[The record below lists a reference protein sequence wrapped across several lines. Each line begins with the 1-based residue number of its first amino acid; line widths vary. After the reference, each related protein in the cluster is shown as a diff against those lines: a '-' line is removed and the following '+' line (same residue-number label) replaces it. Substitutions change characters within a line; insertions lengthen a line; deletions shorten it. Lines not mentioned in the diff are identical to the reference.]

1 MASTKIISIF
11 FLFVSI
17 FLFVL
22 PYSSLGKAHPPQK
35 HAPGSASKNGKDHGN
50 GNNGQK
56 NGKDHGN
63 GNNGRKDN
71 NMPSPILKGCPQLE
85 NIARDITWSRVA
97 SNPTLAPKLLRMH
110 FHDCFVRGCDA
121 SILLDS
127 TAGNSA
133 EKDALPNLS
142 LAGYEVIDEIKARL
156 EVVCPETVSCA
167 DILTLAA
174 RDACMQFKRPMWPV
188 FTGRKDG
195 RVSIASEV
203 LTNLPSPFENIT
215 TLIQQFQRK
224 GLDLQDLVALS
235 GAHTIGVSRCG
246 VISRRLFN
254 FTGRGDTDPS
264 IEAGFANTLKAR
276 CSNPGLTLELDPGS
290 SNSFDAHYYQALV
303 QNQGLLQ
310 TDAALLMDP
319 RTALLTRTFGS
330 NQQLFFTMFGR
341 SMVKMGA
348 IVEGGGVEIR
358 KNCRFVN

>member
-1 MASTKIISIF
+1 
-11 FLFVSI
+11 
-17 FLFVL
+17 
-22 PYSSLGKAHPPQK
+22 
-35 HAPGSASKNGKDHGN
+35 
-50 GNNGQK
+50 
-56 NGKDHGN
+56 
-63 GNNGRKDN
+63 
-71 NMPSPILKGCPQLE
+71 
-85 NIARDITWSRVA
+85 
-97 SNPTLAPKLLRMH
+97 MH

-195 RVSIASEV
+195 RVSIASE
-203 LTNLPSPFENIT
+203 
-215 TLIQQFQRK
+215 
-224 GLDLQDLVALS
+224 

>member
-1 MASTKIISIF
+1 
-11 FLFVSI
+11 
-17 FLFVL
+17 
-22 PYSSLGKAHPPQK
+22 
-35 HAPGSASKNGKDHGN
+35 
-50 GNNGQK
+50 
-56 NGKDHGN
+56 
-63 GNNGRKDN
+63 
-71 NMPSPILKGCPQLE
+71 
-85 NIARDITWSRVA
+85 
-97 SNPTLAPKLLRMH
+97 MH

-235 GAHTIGVSRCG
+235 
-246 VISRRLFN
+246 
-254 FTGRGDTDPS
+254 
-264 IEAGFANTLKAR
+264 
-276 CSNPGLTLELDPGS
+276 ELDPGS

>member
-1 MASTKIISIF
+1 
-11 FLFVSI
+11 
-17 FLFVL
+17 
-22 PYSSLGKAHPPQK
+22 
-35 HAPGSASKNGKDHGN
+35 
-50 GNNGQK
+50 
-56 NGKDHGN
+56 
-63 GNNGRKDN
+63 
-71 NMPSPILKGCPQLE
+71 
-85 NIARDITWSRVA
+85 
-97 SNPTLAPKLLRMH
+97 MH

-235 GAHTIGVSRCG
+235 GTMVSY
-246 VISRRLFN
+246 IRRLFN